1 VASEKGDAVVKYS
14 TTVGDKTFVID
25 VNRENE
31 VTVDGEVVPLNMISI
46 DQATAYSLLLD
57 HDSYEVLVDEE
68 SDDYQVLLGGHLFTA
83 HVEDERARRLA
94 QASRGFVPSSGE
106 IQIKAPMP
114 GLIVAIPVTEE
125 QLVKKGDVLVVLE
138 SMKMEN
144 ELKAPRD
151 GSVSAVRVTRRQ
163 NVEQNQTLVVL
174 S

>member
-1 VASEKGDAVVKYS
+1 VKYS

-25 VNRENE
+25 VNREDQ
-31 VTVDGEVVPLNMISI
+31 VTVDGEVVPLNMASI
-46 DQATAYSLLLD
+46 DRATAYSLLLD
-57 HDSYEVLVDEE
+57 NNSYEILVDEE
-68 SDDYQVLLGGHLFTA
+68 SGEYQVLLSGHLFNVY
-83 HVEDERARRLA
+83 VEDERARRLA
-94 QASRGFVPSSGE
+94 QASRGFTPVSGE

-114 GLIVAIPVTEE
+114 GLIVAVLVTEG

-151 GSVSAVRVTRRQ
+151 GSVSAVRVTGRQ

>member
-1 VASEKGDAVVKYS
+1 VKYS
-14 TTVGDKTFVID
+14 TTVGGKTFSID

-46 DQATAYSLLLD
+46 DQATAYSLLLNN
-57 HDSYEVLVDEE
+57 DSYEVLVDEE
-68 SDDYQVLLGGHLFTA
+68 SGDYQVLLQGHLFNI

-94 QASRGFVPSSGE
+94 QASRGFTPASGE

-114 GLIVAIPVTEE
+114 GLIAAIPVIEG
-125 QLVKKGDVLVVLE
+125 QLVKKGDVLLVLE

-151 GSVSAVRVTRRQ
+151 GSVSAVRVTSRQ
-163 NVEQNQTLVVL
+163 TVEQNQTLLVL

>member
-1 VASEKGDAVVKYS
+1 VKYS
-14 TTVGDKTFVID
+14 TTVGGKTFSID

-46 DQATAYSLLLD
+46 NQATAYSLLLNN
-57 HDSYEVLVDEE
+57 DSYEVLVDEE
-68 SDDYQVLLGGHLFTA
+68 SGDYQVLLQGHLFNI

-94 QASRGFVPSSGE
+94 QASRGFTPASGE

-114 GLIVAIPVTEE
+114 GLIAAIPVIEG
-125 QLVKKGDVLVVLE
+125 QLVKKGDVLLVLE

-151 GSVSAVRVTRRQ
+151 GSVSAVRVTSRQ
-163 NVEQNQTLVVL
+163 NVEQNQTLLVL

>member
-1 VASEKGDAVVKYS
+1 VKYS
-14 TTVGDKTFVID
+14 TTVGGKTFSID

-46 DQATAYSLLLD
+46 NQATAYSLLLNN
-57 HDSYEVLVDEE
+57 DSYEVLVDEE
-68 SDDYQVLLGGHLFTA
+68 SGDYQVLLQGHLFNI

-94 QASRGFVPSSGE
+94 QASRGFTPASGE

-114 GLIVAIPVTEE
+114 GLIAAIPVIEG
-125 QLVKKGDVLVVLE
+125 QLVKKGDVLLVLE

-151 GSVSAVRVTRRQ
+151 GSVSAVRVTSRQ
-163 NVEQNQTLVVL
+163 TVEQNQTLLVL

>member
-1 VASEKGDAVVKYS
+1 MKYS
-14 TTVGDKTFVID
+14 TTVGGKTFSID

-46 DQATAYSLLLD
+46 NQATAYSLLLNN
-57 HDSYEVLVDEE
+57 DSYEVLVDEE
-68 SDDYQVLLGGHLFTA
+68 SGDYQVLLQGHLFNI

-94 QASRGFVPSSGE
+94 QASRGFTPASGE

-114 GLIVAIPVTEE
+114 GLIAAIPVIEG
-125 QLVKKGDVLVVLE
+125 QLVKKGDVLLVLE

-151 GSVSAVRVTRRQ
+151 GSVSAVRVTSRQ
-163 NVEQNQTLVVL
+163 TVEQNQTLLVL

>member
-1 VASEKGDAVVKYS
+1 VKYS
-14 TTVGDKTFVID
+14 TTVGDRTFIID
-25 VNRENE
+25 VNREGE

-46 DQATAYSLLLD
+46 DRATAYSLLLNN
-57 HDSYEVLVDEE
+57 DSYEVLVDEGNG
-68 SDDYQVLLGGHLFTA
+68 DYQVLLSGHLFNVQ
-83 HVEDERARRLA
+83 VEDERARRLA

-114 GLIVAIPVTEE
+114 GLIVAIPMTEG

-151 GSVSAVRVTRRQ
+151 GTVSVVRVQTRQ
-163 NVEQNQTLVVL
+163 SVEQNQTLVTII
-174 S
+174 